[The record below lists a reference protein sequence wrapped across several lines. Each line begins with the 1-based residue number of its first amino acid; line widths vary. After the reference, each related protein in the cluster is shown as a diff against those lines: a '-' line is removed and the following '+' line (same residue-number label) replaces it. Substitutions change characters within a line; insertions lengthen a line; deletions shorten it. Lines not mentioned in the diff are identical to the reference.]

1 MTSEAVTEAWAYA
14 DFQPG
19 HTFGEMSIV
28 LDADRLAQWD
38 AIYGGGG
45 NLNDPARPVPRGLLV
60 TCMMEAYLELIQP
73 RPPGNIHAGQSLVF
87 GTGHIQLGDT
97 VTVTASCLDK
107 TLRKGR
113 GWVIFEVTVTRG
125 DQTLLRGE
133 IRSIW
138 AR

>member
-1 MTSEAVTEAWAYA
+1 MTSAEVTEAWTYA

-19 HTFGEMSIV
+19 HNFGKMSIV
-28 LDADRLAQWD
+28 LDVDRLAQWD

-45 NLNDPARPVPRGLLV
+45 DSNDPARLVPQGLLV
-60 TCMMEAYLELIQP
+60 TCMMEAYLGLIQP
-73 RPPGNIHAGQSLVF
+73 RPPGNIHAGQSIVF
-87 GTGHIQLGDT
+87 GTSHVWLGDT
-97 VTVTASCLDK
+97 VTITASCMDK

-113 GWVIFEVTVTRG
+113 GWVIFEVTVARG